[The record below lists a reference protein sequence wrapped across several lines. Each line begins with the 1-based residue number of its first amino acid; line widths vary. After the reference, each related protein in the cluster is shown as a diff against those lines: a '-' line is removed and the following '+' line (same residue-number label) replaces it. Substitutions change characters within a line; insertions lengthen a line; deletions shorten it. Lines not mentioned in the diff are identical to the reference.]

1 MIVDLDHFRRRV
13 VQDALNSATAYFWRR
28 RADDLRKGLTRPGDF
43 TGNATPQEIQVRNS
57 KILVDAARCEHLADM
72 LSKDRSA
79 PSDEVIQ
86 AIGEVA

>member
-43 TGNATPQEIQVRNS
+43 TGNATPQ
-57 KILVDAARCEHLADM
+57 ADM